1 MSTLEDL
8 SNALAA
14 AVEVGGRSVVRV
26 EGRRRLP
33 ASGIVWSEDGVIVT
47 AHHVVERDE
56 GIEIGLPDGSQAE
69 ATMVGRDPGTD
80 LAVLRIQGHR
90 LPSPKWAEEGSPR
103 VGHIVL
109 ALGRPGASV
118 LATLGVVSALG
129 EAWRTP
135 GGGSVDRFFQ
145 TDVVM
150 YPGFSGGPLV
160 DSSGRVLGLNSSGL
174 ARGLSLTIPIGT
186 LKRVAEALLRHGRI
200 QRGYL
205 GVGAQTVRLPD
216 DVAAKAGQPTG
227 LMLASVEAGSPAGR
241 GGLLLGD
248 VMLAL
253 DGDAL
258 QGMDDLL
265 NALGA
270 DRVGK
275 MVEAKVL
282 RGGQLM
288 SLQLRIE
295 ERGKEG

>member
-14 AVEVGGRSVVRV
+14 AVEAGGRSVVRV
-26 EGRRRLP
+26 EGSRRLP
-33 ASGIVWSEDGVIVT
+33 ASGIAWSEDGVIVT

-56 GIEIGLPDGSQAE
+56 EIEIGLQDGSQAE
-69 ATMVGRDPGTD
+69 ATLVGRDPGTD
-80 LAVLRIQGHR
+80 LAVLRVQGHR
-90 LPSPKWAEEGSPR
+90 LPSPTWAEEGSPR
-103 VGHIVL
+103 VGHMVL

-160 DSSGRVLGLNSSGL
+160 DYSGRVLGLNSSAL

-205 GVGAQTVRLPD
+205 GVGAQTVRLPEE
-216 DVAAKAGQPTG
+216 VAAMAGQPTG
-227 LMLASVEAGSPAGR
+227 LMLASVDAGSPAGR

-258 QGMDDLL
+258 RGMEDLL
-265 NALGA
+265 NALSA

-275 MVEAKVL
+275 TVEAKAL
-282 RGGQLM
+282 RGGQLI
-288 SLQLRIE
+288 SVQLRIE

>member
-14 AVEVGGRSVVRV
+14 AVEAGGRSVLRV

-33 ASGIVWSEDGVIVT
+33 ASGIAWSEGGVIVT
-47 AHHVVERDE
+47 AHHVVEHDE
-56 GIEIGLPDGSQAE
+56 GIEVGLPDGSQAE
-69 ATMVGRDPGTD
+69 ATLVGRDPGTD
-80 LAVLRIQGHR
+80 LAVLRVQGQR
-90 LPSPKWAEEGSPR
+90 LPPALWAEEFSPR
-103 VGHIVL
+103 VGHLVL

-186 LKRVAEALLRHGRI
+186 LRRVTEALLRDGRI

-205 GVGAQTVRLPD
+205 GVGAQRVRLPEE
-216 DVAAKAGQPTG
+216 VAAKAGQPTG
-227 LMLASVEAGSPAGR
+227 LMLASVEPGSPAAR

-258 QGMDDLL
+258 QRMEDLL
-265 NALGA
+265 NGLSA
-270 DRVGK
+270 DRLGK
-275 MVEAKVL
+275 TVETKVL
-282 RGGQLM
+282 RGGQLIIVKV
-288 SLQLRIE
+288 RIE

>member
-80 LAVLRIQGHR
+80 LAVLRIQGYR

-174 ARGLSLTIPIGT
+174 ARGLSLAIPIGT

-258 QGMDDLL
+258 QSMDDLL

-275 MVEAKVL
+275 TVEAKVL
-282 RGGQLM
+282 RGGQLI